1 MKLTYAHLWRD
12 KAHLNEEIC
21 QLGPL
26 LAASGQS
33 IQLADNPLKVELS
46 YIYCQRLHL
55 LPTFSLSYS
64 SVLLV
69 VFSFSSSITCSDD
82 DANQNWG
89 GGSDPCQVFF
99 GELDIVYRVPQK
111 VMIHLSPKSDP
122 LLVRNSF
129 EPLGTH
135 SGVKSIF
142 TIKGLKLNQFYPD

>member
-1 MKLTYAHLWRD
+1 ME
-12 KAHLNEEIC
+12 LN
-21 QLGPL
+21 
-26 LAASGQS
+26 
-33 IQLADNPLKVELS
+33 KVARVL
-46 YIYCQRLHL
+46 IIRL

-89 GGSDPCQVFF
+89 GGGSDPCQVFF
-99 GELDIVYRVPQK
+99 GELDIVFRVPQK

-142 TIKGLKLNQFYPD
+142 TIKGLKLDQFYPG